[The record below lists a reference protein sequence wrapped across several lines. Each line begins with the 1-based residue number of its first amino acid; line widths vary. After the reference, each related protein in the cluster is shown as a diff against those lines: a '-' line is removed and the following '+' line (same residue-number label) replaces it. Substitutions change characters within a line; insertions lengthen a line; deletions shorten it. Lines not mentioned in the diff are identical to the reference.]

1 MKKKILIIDDAPE
14 IVTILEDLVEAFGYQ
29 AVSAPDAEQGLEKLP
44 HEKPDLI
51 LLDMMLPGMDGFEFA
66 RKVKGEES
74 TKNIPI
80 IGVSVLREEEHKKRA
95 LEAGMEDY
103 VVKPFDPKD
112 LIARVKKLLPS

>member
-29 AVSAPDAEQGLEKLP
+29 SVSAPDAELGLEKLA

-51 LLDMMLPGMDGFEFA
+51 LLDLMLPGMDGFEFA
-66 RKVKGEES
+66 RKVKGDES

-80 IGVSVLREEEHKKRA
+80 IAVSVLREEEHRKRGQ
-95 LEAGMEDY
+95 EAGMDDY
-103 VVKPFDPKD
+103 VTKPFDPKD
-112 LIARVKKLLPS
+112 LVARIKKLLP